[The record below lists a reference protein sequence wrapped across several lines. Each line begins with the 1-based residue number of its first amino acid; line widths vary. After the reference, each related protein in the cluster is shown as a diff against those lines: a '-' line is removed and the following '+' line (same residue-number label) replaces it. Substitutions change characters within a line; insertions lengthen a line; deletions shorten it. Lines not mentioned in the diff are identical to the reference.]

1 MSLTVEEIK
10 KIAELSRLKLTSD
23 EEKRYAETIS
33 AVLDYMT
40 ILNEVDTSG
49 VEPTS
54 QVTGLEDVF
63 REDVPVDSKIKNDL
77 IKLFPEEKDSELLV
91 HEVFGDSNEDA

>member
-1 MSLTVEEIK
+1 MALTVEEIR
-10 KIAELSRLKLTSD
+10 KIASLARLKLTGE

-40 ILNEVDTSG
+40 ILNEVDTSS

-54 QVTGLEDVF
+54 QVTGLEDVL
-63 REDVPVDSKIKNDL
+63 RDDVAVESEKQIKIIAQMPASENNEL
-77 IKLFPEEKDSELLV
+77 IVP
-91 HEVFGDSNEDA
+91 EVFEE

>member
-1 MSLTVEEIK
+1 MALSVEEIK
-10 KIAELSRLKLTSD
+10 KIAELARLKLTAE

-40 ILNEVDTSG
+40 ILNEVDTTG

-63 REDVPVDSKIKNDL
+63 REDAPKDSKIKQEL
-77 IKLFPEEKDSELLV
+77 IGLFPEKSQDELLV
-91 HEVFGDSNEDA
+91 HEVFGDAEVDE

>member
-1 MSLTVEEIK
+1 MSLSVEEIK
-10 KIAELSRLKLTSD
+10 KIAELARLKLTPE

-40 ILNEVDTSG
+40 ILNEVDTKG

-63 REDVPVDSKIKNDL
+63 REDIPADSSIKKEL
-77 IKLFPEEKDSELLV
+77 ISLFPEEKENELV
-91 HEVFGDSNEDA
+91 VPEVFGDSEENT